1 MPRPIKPA
9 SLSQGP
15 SLDAQDTS
23 KDLNTNMRSPQLY
36 ALYKQATQ
44 DPPIDKAET
53 PGTFDFK
60 VSQGSSRDRRY
71 FIYLW
76 RRKLTVHF
84 EQKGKAKKRAWQK
97 VVDEGITPS
106 AAEEKYVELV
116 ESLKSKYGYDADKK
130 PETVGRS

>member
-1 MPRPIKPA
+1 MI
-9 SLSQGP
+9 
-15 SLDAQDTS
+15 DVTS
-23 KDLNTNMRSPQLY
+23 Y
-36 ALYKQATQ
+36 
-44 DPPIDKAET
+44 I
-53 PGTFDFK
+53 
-60 VSQGSSRDRRY
+60 
-71 FIYLW
+71 W